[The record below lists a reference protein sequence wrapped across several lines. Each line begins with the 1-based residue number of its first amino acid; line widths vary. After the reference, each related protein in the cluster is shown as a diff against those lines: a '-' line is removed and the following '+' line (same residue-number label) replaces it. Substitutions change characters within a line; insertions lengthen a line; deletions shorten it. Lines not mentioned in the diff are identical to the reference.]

1 MESQQ
6 KHYFCQSSNTIT
18 IYGNLFQYEAMLRS
32 LGDEKCVVVMD
43 NAAYHGR
50 TVNKLPKLYM
60 KKAEIVQFMK
70 DHDINGW
77 DQGTKQQLL
86 DKINARSQVIV
97 TCNNQ

>member
-1 MESQQ
+1 ME
-6 KHYFCQSSNTIT
+6 
-18 IYGNLFQYEAMLRS
+18 
-32 LGDEKCVVVMD
+32 

-77 DQGTKQQLL
+77 DQGTKQELL
-86 DKINARSQVIV
+86 INARSQVIV
-97 TCNNQ
+97 LATTNKHFSLI

>member
-1 MESQQ
+1 
-6 KHYFCQSSNTIT
+6 
-18 IYGNLFQYEAMLRS
+18 MLRS

-50 TVNKLPKLYM
+50 MVNKLPKLYM

-77 DQGTKQQLL
+77 DQGTKQELL
-86 DKINARSQVIV
+86 DKINARSQVNV
-97 TCNNQ
+97 LATNNKHFSLLLT